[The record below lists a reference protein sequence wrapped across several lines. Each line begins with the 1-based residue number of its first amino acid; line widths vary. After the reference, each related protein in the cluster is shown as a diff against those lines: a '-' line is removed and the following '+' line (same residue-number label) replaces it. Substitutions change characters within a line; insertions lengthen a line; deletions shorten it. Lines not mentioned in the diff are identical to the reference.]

1 MPYYNLA
8 LGQKQLQGII
18 ADCYQIL
25 GRAETINLLDNM
37 KDLGFRESTRSGLSF
52 ATDDLKTPDD
62 QGRDPRRGRE
72 GGRQE
77 QQALPPR
84 DHHRAGAVQ
93 QGPRR
98 LDPRPRAH
106 HHRDDGGAPQ
116 RRPQRP
122 GLPQPDLP
130 DGRLGRPRRRRAD
143 PPARRHARP
152 DGQALGQDHRDADQ
166 GQLPRRPQRAGVLLL
181 HPRGPQGPGRHGAE
195 DGRLGLPDP
204 QAGRR
209 GPERRHHDGGL
220 RHLAGDHQGRHLQ
233 GREGR
238 GLASPSRSAGGSAAS
253 TSSTRSPTRWS
264 SKRTR

>member
-1 MPYYNLA
+1 
-8 LGQKQLQGII
+8 
-18 ADCYQIL
+18 
-25 GRAETINLLDNM
+25 M

-52 ATDDLKTPDD
+52 ATDDLKTPESKDD
-62 QGRDPRRGRE
+62 DPQRDRE
-72 GGRQE
+72 GSRQGG
-77 QQALPPR
+77 QALPPR

-98 LDPRPRAH
+98 LDARPRAD
-106 HHRDDGGAPQ
+106 HHRDDGAAPQ

-122 GLPQPDLP
+122 GLPEPDLP

-166 GQLPRRPQRAGVLLL
+166 GQLPRRPQRARVLQLD
-181 HPRGPQGPGRHGAE
+181 PRRPQGPGRHGLE

-204 QAGRR
+204 QARRR

-220 RHLAGDHQGRHLQ
+220 RHLQGITK
-233 GREGR
+233 GVIYKGE
-238 GLASPSRSAGGSAAS
+238 
-253 TSSTRSPTRWS
+253 
-264 SKRTR
+264 KVEV